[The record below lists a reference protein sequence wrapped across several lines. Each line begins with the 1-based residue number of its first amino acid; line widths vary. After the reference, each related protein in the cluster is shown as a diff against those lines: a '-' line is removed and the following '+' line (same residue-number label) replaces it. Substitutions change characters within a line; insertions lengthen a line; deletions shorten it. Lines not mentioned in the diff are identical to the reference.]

1 MKICKQLVKRN
12 VAGDVILVPVGD
24 ASLELKGLVT
34 LNETGELLWDAL
46 PQAETEGEL
55 AVLLREQ
62 YDVDGETALADVR
75 AFLAKLRELRIL
87 EATD

>member
-55 AVLLREQ
+55 AALLREQ

-75 AFLAKLRELRIL
+75 AFLGKLRELRIL
-87 EATD
+87 EAAD